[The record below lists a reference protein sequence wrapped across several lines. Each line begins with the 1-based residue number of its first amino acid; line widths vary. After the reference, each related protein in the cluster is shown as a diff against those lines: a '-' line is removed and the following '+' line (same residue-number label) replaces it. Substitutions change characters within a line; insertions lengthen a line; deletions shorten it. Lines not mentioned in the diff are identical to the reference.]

1 MLQRDKQYD
10 MIITRDYENFV
21 IQDNQEKNLFK
32 EMTPE
37 LIHKD
42 EKKSYI

>member
-1 MLQRDKQYD
+1 MLQRDKQDD

-21 IQDNQEKNLFK
+21 IQDNQEKNIFK

-37 LIHKD
+37 LIYED